1 MTNHEIY
8 VLRHGE
14 TEWNKAGRMQGALD
28 SPLTEKGRRQ
38 AADQG
43 KILDRC
49 NLTGFTWFSSPQG
62 RSIATAALAVP
73 NVTPELDSRL
83 AEISVGDWDGA
94 DRAEMQKAAPHVF
107 ELDAELEW
115 YDHAPGGEGFDAL
128 ETRCRSFLNDLSGPA
143 VIFTHGI
150 TSRFLRCL
158 AQGLPIEAFSDVD
171 GGQGII
177 YRILDGKQTKL
188 TLQAGSDFGN

>member
-1 MTNHEIY
+1 MIDHEIY

-14 TEWNKAGRMQGALD
+14 TEWNRAGRMQGALD

-38 AADQG
+38 AVDQG
-43 KILDRC
+43 EILKRC
-49 NLTGFTWFSSPQG
+49 NLAGFNWFSSPQG
-62 RSIATAALAVP
+62 RSMATAALAAPNFVP
-73 NVTPELDSRL
+73 VQDARL

-94 DRAEMQKAAPHVF
+94 NRAEMQKAAPHVF
-107 ELDAELEW
+107 ELDVELEW
-115 YDHAPGGEGFDAL
+115 YNHAPGGEGFDRL
-128 ETRCRSFLNDLSGPA
+128 EARCRSFLADLSGPA

-177 YRILDGKQTKL
+177 YRILDEKQTKL